1 LALKESASLAQS
13 LIPLFCQLA
22 MRCSLFRRLFVFV
35 LMWLGS
41 LLTGCDQGPPDT
53 TIRITG
59 STMGTGYELKL
70 VPEAGKIIPTDGIKI
85 RAEQLLENINRQMS
99 TYDPHSELSRF
110 NRNPSIDWVPVSA
123 ELQQVIAEGLRISD
137 LTSGAYDITVGPLV
151 DLWGFGPEARLEQ
164 IPPDPVIL
172 QARERVGYW
181 RLHTREQP
189 PALKKDRADVYT
201 DLSSLAKGYGVDRLA
216 ELMEQNGIHNY
227 LVSIGG
233 DLRAK
238 GRNGKGQPWTV
249 AIERPVPG
257 QRSVERLIRISD
269 HSVSTAGDY
278 RNFFQQNG
286 RRYSHIIDPRTG
298 RPVLQTLASVTVIS
312 QADMAAD
319 AIDTALMALGAEDG
333 FRLATEHR
341 LAAFFIV
348 ASADGQSFQ
357 ERYTPEFETFL
368 LPQDR

>member
-1 LALKESASLAQS
+1 
-13 LIPLFCQLA
+13 
-22 MRCSLFRRLFVFV
+22 MRYSLFRQLV
-35 LMWLGS
+35 LPMLAYAA
-41 LLTGCDQGPPDT
+41 LAGCDRGPPDT

-59 STMGTGYELKL
+59 TTMGTSYELKL
-70 VPEAGKIIPTDGIKI
+70 VPDAGQTLSPELIKS
-85 RAEQLLENINRQMS
+85 RADQLLEYINRQMS
-99 TYDPHSELSRF
+99 TYDPNSELSGF
-110 NRNPSIDWVPVSA
+110 NRNPSTDWVSVSA

-151 DLWGFGPEARLEQ
+151 DLWGFGPEPRLDQ
-164 IPPDPVIL
+164 VPPDSVIL

-201 DLSSLAKGYGVDRLA
+201 DLSSLAKGYAVDQLA
-216 ELMEQNGIHNY
+216 ILMESKGIHNY

-238 GRNGKGQPWTV
+238 GHNGKGQPWTV

-257 QRSVERLIRISD
+257 QRAVERLIQISD

-278 RNFFQQNG
+278 RNFFEQNG

-312 QADMAAD
+312 KADMEAD
-319 AIDTALMALGAEDG
+319 AIDTALMALGADDG

-341 LAAFFIV
+341 LAAFFIIT
-348 ASADGQSFQ
+348 SADGKSFQ
-357 ERYTPEFETFL
+357 ERYTPEFEAFL
-368 LPQDR
+368 LPKD